1 MPSYSSPRFF
11 TMAPS
16 YLRNHSQLE
25 MVTMAHVDLQE
36 EDFQL
41 GSLALGNDVK
51 SSGMSLGAWGGG
63 RFNEIV
69 FNIAQQYPK
78 GDIHNDIIYVD
89 ITYECPNNK
98 VVQKKLDFVSWH

>member
-1 MPSYSSPRFF
+1 MPSYSSPRFL

-25 MVTMAHVDLQE
+25 MVTMAQVDLE

-51 SSGMSLGAWGGG
+51 SSGMSLGA
-63 RFNEIV
+63 
-69 FNIAQQYPK
+69 
-78 GDIHNDIIYVD
+78 
-89 ITYECPNNK
+89 
-98 VVQKKLDFVSWH
+98 